1 MKILSYSD
9 PFSSNDGVRVK
20 KNKIH
25 LKKPKKI
32 AFGRLQ
38 LRDNSTKTT
47 NRKYIVV
54 FVDIRERKQ
63 GPGTCTLVYLLE
75 VSPRIE
81 VPLGKIADFKRVKM
95 VSTS

>member
-1 MKILSYSD
+1 MEILSYSD
-9 PFSSNDGVRVK
+9 PFSSNEGVRVK

-63 GPGTCTLVYLLE
+63 GPGTCIRITLGCHTFL
-75 VSPRIE
+75 
-81 VPLGKIADFKRVKM
+81 
-95 VSTS
+95 